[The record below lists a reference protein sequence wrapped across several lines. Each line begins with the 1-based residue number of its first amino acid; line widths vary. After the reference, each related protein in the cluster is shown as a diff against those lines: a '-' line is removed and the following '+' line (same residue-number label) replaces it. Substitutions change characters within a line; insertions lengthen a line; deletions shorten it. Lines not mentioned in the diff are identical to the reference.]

1 MGKAVKKGE
10 LIAYVG
16 HTGIKY
22 DASHLH
28 LQVYPDHRFDRAEL
42 LNPYGLLVQ
51 LCGGKGVT
59 DLHHPNLARQRIPTA
74 DFTNYGTV
82 TLSSPVPPIYQTIQ
96 RRIKNG
102 RVYLTN
108 RQ

>member
-1 MGKAVKKGE
+1 M
-10 LIAYVG
+10 G

-51 LCGGKGVT
+51 LCDGKGVT
-59 DLHHPNLARQRIPTA
+59 DLDHPNLARQRIPTA
-74 DFTNYGTV
+74 DLLNYGTV
-82 TLSSPVPPIYQTIQ
+82 NLSNSVPPRYQVNQ
-96 RRIKNG
+96 RRAKNA
-102 RVYLTN
+102 RV
-108 RQ
+108 